1 MNNNLFAD
9 AIYSLQDVA
18 EEINDAIYYYHV
30 GGAATDT
37 DFSAPVIDSFE
48 TALNQFIT
56 TTTMLIRIRSLWEGR
71 DADEDYLRRL
81 EGELS
86 TLATFIDPVTSTTD
100 GPNQTIV
107 NEVLESE
114 IHRLK
119 QENELLQSKLDLLNE
134 VQAA

>member
-18 EEINDAIYYYHV
+18 EEINDAVYYYHV
-30 GGAATDT
+30 GSAATGT

-71 DADEDYLRRL
+71 DANEDYLRRL
-81 EGELS
+81 EGELT